1 MWRGTT
7 LILLG
12 VVLVGGGCVL
22 SRSTTKTTVAQTEK
36 QLDRDIPTG
45 STRADVEAWLKG
57 KGIESSYTE
66 GPDAHYSSIINEE
79 VPDTSAYKGVTAAI
93 IRDTDQSFLV
103 TGSIQ
108 IYFLYGPDGRLAKRI
123 VRWIGTGP

>member
-1 MWRGTT
+1 MRVR
-7 LILLG
+7 LA
-12 VVLVGGGCVL
+12 VVLLCVALVGGCVL
-22 SRSTTKTTVAQTEK
+22 SRSTTRTTVAQTEK
-36 QLDRDIPTG
+36 QLDRDIPAG
-45 STRADVEAWLKG
+45 STRAEVEAWLKS

-66 GPDAHYSSIINEE
+66 GPDARYSSIINEE

-93 IRDTDQSFLV
+93 IRDTDRSLFV

-108 IYFLYGPDGRLAKRI
+108 IYFLYGPDDRLAKRI

>member
-1 MWRGTT
+1 MRVR
-7 LILLG
+7 LAVMLLC
-12 VVLVGGGCVL
+12 VALVGGCVL

-45 STRADVEAWLKG
+45 STRTEVEAWLKD

-66 GPDAHYSSIINEE
+66 HPDSHYDSDINE
-79 VPDTSAYKGVTAAI
+79 VVLDITAYKGVTAAI
-93 IRDTDQSFLV
+93 IRDTDQSFFV

-108 IYFLYGPDGRLAKRI
+108 IYFLYGPDDRLAKRI